1 MPIYE
6 YFCTKC
12 GTEFELMR
20 PFSEAD
26 KPGVCPKCN
35 SRAQKSV
42 SGFASKTGS
51 YIQPPAEPFGK
62 GIAESVEKQ
71 AQPESSEEAK
81 MNEKKVKKP
90 KKQKRKGK
98 DKGKGVRSA
107 IQ

>member
-12 GTEFELMR
+12 KTEFELMR

-26 KPGVCPKCN
+26 KAGVCPKCN
-35 SRAQKSV
+35 SRAQKLV
-42 SGFASKTGS
+42 SGFGSKTGS
-51 YIQPPAEPFGK
+51 YIQASTEPFRK

-71 AQPESSEEAK
+71 AQPESL
-81 MNEKKVKKP
+81 EKA

-98 DKGKGVRSA
+98 GKGKGVRSA
-107 IQ
+107 TQ

>member
-26 KPGVCPKCN
+26 KATICPKCN
-35 SRAQKSV
+35 SQAQKLV
-42 SGFASKTGS
+42 SGFGSKTGS
-51 YIQPPAEPFGK
+51 YIQAPAQPFRK

-71 AQPESSEEAK
+71 AQPVDLLESK

-90 KKQKRKGK
+90 KKQKK
-98 DKGKGVRSA
+98 KGKGKGK
-107 IQ
+107 

>member
-6 YFCTKC
+6 YLCTKC
-12 GTEFELMR
+12 GTEFELIR

-35 SRAQKSV
+35 SQAQKLV
-42 SGFASKTGS
+42 SSFGSKTGS
-51 YIQPPAEPFGK
+51 YIQTPAQPFRK
-62 GIAESVEKQ
+62 GLAESLDKQ

-90 KKQKRKGK
+90 KKKKK
-98 DKGKGVRSA
+98 KGKGKGKGARSA
-107 IQ
+107 VQ